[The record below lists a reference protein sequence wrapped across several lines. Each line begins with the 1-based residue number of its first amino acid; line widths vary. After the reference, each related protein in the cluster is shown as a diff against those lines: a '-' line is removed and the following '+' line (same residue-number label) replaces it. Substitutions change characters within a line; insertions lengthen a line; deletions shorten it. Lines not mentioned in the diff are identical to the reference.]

1 MWIKKTEYPVMDGEP
16 QLGTITETELMGER
30 EEAIDA
36 LCEYIEDNQEL
47 PEVFTV
53 IDDITEFEIDLRV
66 KDYLS
71 NHQINTINELLME
84 DNEWTTHQ
92 IKVIIDYH
100 DVKDK
105 NDK

>member
-16 QLGTITETELMGER
+16 QLGTITETELMGEK
-30 EEAIDA
+30 EEAILA
-36 LCEYIEDNQEL
+36 LCDYIEDNQEL

-53 IDDITEFEIDLRV
+53 IDDITDEDIELEV

-71 NHQINTINELLME
+71 DHQIDTVNALLME
-84 DNEWTTHQ
+84 DNEWTAHQ
-92 IKVIIDYH
+92 IKIIIDYH

-105 NDK
+105 